1 MGPSRLPKTALSKKA
16 LPKAIDQLR
25 ALRRNARHPALRIS
39 FLATAVAVV
48 ASCSIHAAVK
58 DLPATGQAE
67 GMRAPLHTEGG
78 KIVDSRGEEVVLT
91 GVNWFGL
98 ETGSFA
104 PHGLWARNWS
114 QMLDQMAGQ
123 GFNTLRLPY
132 SNELF
137 DPASKPNGIDQKLNP
152 DLVGLTGPQ
161 LMDKIVDG
169 ATSRGMM
176 VMLDRH
182 RPTSQG
188 QSALWYTDKVSEDT
202 WIKDWTT
209 LAKHYRNNP
218 LVIGADLHNE
228 PHANATWGDGN
239 RSTDWRQAAE
249 RAGNAVLAAN
259 PNWLVFVE
267 GVETYQGQGGK
278 GYWWG
283 GNLQGARDNP
293 VRLTDQSKLVYSA
306 HDYSPKVW
314 SQNWFTDPA
323 FPANLPALWDSQWG
337 YLAKEGKAPVVLG
350 EFGGRSVGG
359 DAEGVWQQ
367 SLVRYLQQSKIGY
380 TYWSWN
386 PNSGDTGG
394 VLADDWTT
402 VNKDKMAL
410 LKTYQGPMAPR
421 PTAGRA

>member
-1 MGPSRLPKTALSKKA
+1 MGSSRLTKTIEKLRTLRHSVHLPAVRIGLVAMALAAVAAFSIHQVVPKTTL
-16 LPKAIDQLR
+16 AIGQ
-25 ALRRNARHPALRIS
+25 
-39 FLATAVAVV
+39 
-48 ASCSIHAAVK
+48 
-58 DLPATGQAE
+58 TGQVDIQT
-67 GMRAPLHTEGG
+67 PLHADGG
-78 KIVDSRGEEVVLT
+78 KIVDARGKEVVLT

-137 DPASKPNGIDQKLNP
+137 DPASKPNGIDYKLNP

-161 LMDKIVDG
+161 ILDKIVNG

-182 RPTSQG
+182 RPTSQA
-188 QSALWYTDKVSEDT
+188 QSPLWYTDKVSEDR
-202 WIKDWTT
+202 WIKDWVIAGQALPQATRWSSALTCTT
-209 LAKHYRNNP
+209 SRTR
-218 LVIGADLHNE
+218 
-228 PHANATWGDGN
+228 NATWGDGN
-239 RSTDWRQAAE
+239 QATDWRAAAE
-249 RAGNAVLAAN
+249 RAGNAVLGAN

-267 GVETYQGQGGK
+267 GVESFQGK

-283 GNLQGARDNP
+283 GNLEGAKNNP

-314 SQNWFTDPA
+314 SQSWFTDPT
-323 FPANLPALWDSQWG
+323 FPANLPALWNAQWG
-337 YLAKEGKAPVVLG
+337 YLAKSGTAPVVLG
-350 EFGGRSVGG
+350 EFGGRSVGS
-359 DAEGVWQQ
+359 DQEGVWQRK
-367 SLVRYLQQSKIGY
+367 LVDYLKQNKISY

-410 LKTYQGPMAPR
+410 LKSYQAPMAPK
-421 PTAGRA
+421 PSASNPA